1 MKKFLLVLISVLSLI
16 VFSGCKDDPAE
27 KKPTATQTTP
37 PSKQEEKT
45 INQEV
50 SFYYPDDAVMYLC
63 PETLT
68 VSTRETE
75 FLETIVHTLIN
86 GPVSE
91 ELNPSISG
99 KVNVLS
105 ATLEDNICTVD
116 LSEEFAKHN
125 TGGST
130 KETMAV
136 YSIVNTLCGIDG
148 IEKVKINIGGNE
160 NPDFGGH
167 FALSEPLLPDL
178 SIIEP
183 GQNN

>member
-1 MKKFLLVLISVLSLI
+1 MKKILLVLVSAMMLTI
-16 VFSGCKDDPAE
+16 FSGCQKSGDIN
-27 KKPTATQTTP
+27 KPETP
-37 PSKQEEKT
+37 DIPQKQEEKMV
-45 INQEV
+45 NQEV

-63 PETLT
+63 PETLL

-75 FLETIVHTLIN
+75 FLEAIVHTLIN
-86 GPVSE
+86 GPVDP

-99 KVNVLS
+99 DVNVFS
-105 ATLEDNICTVD
+105 ATVKDEICTVD

-148 IEKVKINIGGNE
+148 IEKVKINIEGNE

-167 FALSEPLLPDL
+167 FDLSEPLEPDF
-178 SIIEP
+178 SIVKK
-183 GQNN
+183 